1 MSLFTGHNVNCTAK
15 NTQTHNTG
23 PLNHNCLKEN
33 FSRVFARSTRDT
45 RAHVETTNDLPSL
58 QEGYSC
64 APCITH
70 ACESINEVMFHHN
83 ATLGNV
89 QFVLMP
95 VQLLH
100 VCNYFLPSTRP
111 EHSNTHFPLGA
122 GSGRPTAVAFFSP

>member
-15 NTQTHNTG
+15 NTQKHNTG
-23 PLNHNCLKEN
+23 PLNHNRLKEN

-45 RAHVETTNDLPSL
+45 RAHVETTNDPPVWLKHWSTL
-58 QEGYSC
+58 QEGYSYL
-64 APCITH
+64 PCK
-70 ACESINEVMFHHN
+70 SINEIMFHHN

-111 EHSNTHFPLGA
+111 EHPNTHFPLGA
-122 GSGRPTAVAFFSP
+122 G